1 MAWVAK
7 RLRGAKVW
15 VECDPSGQPL
25 GGEDQ
30 RVDVLYRQGGKR
42 YRAALRN
49 LLPDEDTAVR
59 SDAEMS
65 PAEPA
70 ASPAAAASSASSAA
84 PVNSATHATAAH
96 ATAASTAAHPTAAHG
111 TTASAAAHATTARG
125 PGESTGAAGASPGP
139 LFAGQ
144 PPSPP
149 QAARKPAAQPHAGR
163 HQAALHVYTDG
174 ACTGNPGPMGL
185 GVVVLDLSGEP
196 ARRELSEYLGVGT
209 NNIAELTAILRGL
222 QVLPRDRQVVVYS
235 DSSYA
240 IGLLSQNWKAK
251 ANQELVAALRQ
262 LLREFPAVHFVKVA
276 GHAGVP
282 ENERC
287 DELARAAITGAR
299 R

>member
-15 VECDPSGQPL
+15 VECDASGQPL

-49 LLPDEDTAVR
+49 LLPDEDTAIR
-59 SDAEMS
+59 SDTEMS

-70 ASPAAAASSASSAA
+70 ASPAAASGPAAPASSPGPASPDNLAASTGPASLTAPARPAGPASSARA
-84 PVNSATHATAAH
+84 PA
-96 ATAASTAAHPTAAHG
+96 
-111 TTASAAAHATTARG
+111 G
-125 PGESTGAAGASPGP
+125 PAGAVASSPGP
-139 LFAGQ
+139 LFGGKS
-144 PPSPP
+144 PSPP
-149 QAARKPAAQPHAGR
+149 PAAGKRAAPPHAGL
-163 HQAALHVYTDG
+163 HQTALHVYTDG

-222 QVLPRDRQVVVYS
+222 QVLPRDRPVVVYS

-251 ANQELVAALRQ
+251 ANQELVAALRR